1 MTIRRTALAGLVAL
15 SLSTS
20 GCSSIYEFDGKI
32 AEEQVR
38 FHRTFFA
45 NHNILEVKRA
55 DGELIKY
62 VDGEL
67 HDLILDYI
75 SITKN
80 GKTATYKRDGIGEV
94 VLNEAQSQFDGY
106 LAKILELKRARGL
119 ADIKK
124 E

>member
-38 FHRTFFA
+38 FHRGLT
-45 NHNILEVKRA
+45 NHNILEVKRVE
-55 DGELIKY
+55 GELVKY
-62 VDGEL
+62 VDGEP